1 MCIRKMLFNVLK
13 GFKYTRFKLNVR
25 YVSNLQTKQPVSDCL
40 PPYFTLCKEFI
51 DGNAELAS
59 SLLNCMTVHNDFLS
73 EAEEQSIL
81 DEVDPYMKKLRYE
94 FDHWDDAIHGYRET
108 ERLKWNESNTK
119 ILDRVRSIA
128 FPPNVAQLKFVHILD
143 LDKNGYIKP
152 HIDAIRFCGNT
163 IAGLSLLSDSIMR
176 LVHDKNK
183 CLNADILLK
192 RRSLYIMK
200 DSARFD
206 YTHEILS
213 NDNSVFKDQK
223 VFKDRRISVI
233 CRNEPDPENKK
244 L

>member
-25 YVSNLQTKQPVSDCL
+25 YVSNLQTKQP
-40 PPYFTLCKEFI
+40 
-51 DGNAELAS
+51 
-59 SLLNCMTVHNDFLS
+59 
-73 EAEEQSIL
+73 AEEQSIL